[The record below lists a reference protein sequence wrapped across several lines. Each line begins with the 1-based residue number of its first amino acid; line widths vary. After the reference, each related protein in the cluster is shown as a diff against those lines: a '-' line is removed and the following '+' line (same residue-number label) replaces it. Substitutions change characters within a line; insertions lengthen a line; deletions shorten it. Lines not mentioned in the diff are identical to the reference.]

1 MKGDELEVSCL
12 RTCNVEPWVNDGTIN
27 ILNYPWNTS
36 FHGLA
41 IVRTAQAS
49 LCLHVGSKIALGT
62 AK

>member
-1 MKGDELEVSCL
+1 MLENMQCDL
-12 RTCNVEPWVNDGTIN
+12 QEPCVNDGTIN
-27 ILNYPWNTS
+27 ILNYPWNTA

-62 AK
+62 AKQLEIYV